1 MRGLMT
7 SIARRPK
14 ILGGLTVAVA
24 ASALLF
30 ILLHLAHSAHPV
42 SAAPPLQSS
51 STWSTYIDPEQDN
64 GDDEYGYEDNDFGNI
79 GDSSFAVAASESLSP
94 DPSTVNFRAN
104 GNWHRFTVNSSGSI
118 RVYVNPGSTPLNVEV
133 NTSNSGNHC
142 SNGAE
147 RESKVRSNGQSVY
160 LAGCNAGT
168 GTVQLQTSSG
178 TVIRTYTFSIG
189 SGGGTNPTPAPTQP
203 PSTTAS
209 LSPDPATVNFRA
221 IRNQWHRFTVQS
233 NTQVKVIA
241 NPTGSQRNVEINTSD
256 PGRTHCGPEWSDTK
270 TRSNGQYIY
279 LEGCVSGTGTV
290 ELRRSSDN
298 VLLRTYTFSIGSGGG
313 TNPTPVPTPTPT
325 TTASLSPDPAT
336 VNFRADGSWHR
347 FTVNSGGSVRVYVNP
362 GSTPLNVEVYTSSTP
377 VTTAGTVRRGSTS
390 PAAMASPCTLLG
402 VSRGL
407 ARFNC
412 RHRRR
417 R

>member
-189 SGGGTNPTPAPTQP
+189 SGGGT
-203 PSTTAS
+203 
-209 LSPDPATVNFRA
+209 
-221 IRNQWHRFTVQS
+221 
-233 NTQVKVIA
+233 
-241 NPTGSQRNVEINTSD
+241 
-256 PGRTHCGPEWSDTK
+256 
-270 TRSNGQYIY
+270 QYR
-279 LEGCVSGTGTV
+279 
-290 ELRRSSDN
+290 LRR
-298 VLLRTYTFSIGSGGG
+298 
-313 TNPTPVPTPTPT
+313 
-325 TTASLSPDPAT
+325 
-336 VNFRADGSWHR
+336 
-347 FTVNSGGSVRVYVNP
+347 
-362 GSTPLNVEVYTSSTP
+362 
-377 VTTAGTVRRGSTS
+377 
-390 PAAMASPCTLLG
+390 
-402 VSRGL
+402 
-407 ARFNC
+407 
-412 RHRRR
+412 RH
-417 R
+417 

>member
-104 GNWHRFTVNSSGSI
+104 GNWHRFTVNS
-118 RVYVNPGSTPLNVEV
+118 
-133 NTSNSGNHC
+133 
-142 SNGAE
+142 
-147 RESKVRSNGQSVY
+147 
-160 LAGCNAGT
+160 
-168 GTVQLQTSSG
+168 
-178 TVIRTYTFSIG
+178 
-189 SGGGTNPTPAPTQP
+189 
-203 PSTTAS
+203 
-209 LSPDPATVNFRA
+209 
-221 IRNQWHRFTVQS
+221 
-233 NTQVKVIA
+233 
-241 NPTGSQRNVEINTSD
+241 
-256 PGRTHCGPEWSDTK
+256 
-270 TRSNGQYIY
+270 
-279 LEGCVSGTGTV
+279 
-290 ELRRSSDN
+290 
-298 VLLRTYTFSIGSGGG
+298 
-313 TNPTPVPTPTPT
+313 
-325 TTASLSPDPAT
+325 
-336 VNFRADGSWHR
+336 
-347 FTVNSGGSVRVYVNP
+347 GGSVRVYVNP

>member
-7 SIARRPK
+7 SIARRPE

-142 SNGAE
+142 SNGEE

-221 IRNQWHRFTVQS
+221 
-233 NTQVKVIA
+233 
-241 NPTGSQRNVEINTSD
+241 
-256 PGRTHCGPEWSDTK
+256 
-270 TRSNGQYIY
+270 
-279 LEGCVSGTGTV
+279 
-290 ELRRSSDN
+290 
-298 VLLRTYTFSIGSGGG
+298 
-313 TNPTPVPTPTPT
+313 
-325 TTASLSPDPAT
+325 
-336 VNFRADGSWHR
+336 DGSWHR

-362 GSTPLNVEVYTSSTP
+362 GSTPLDVEVYTSSTP